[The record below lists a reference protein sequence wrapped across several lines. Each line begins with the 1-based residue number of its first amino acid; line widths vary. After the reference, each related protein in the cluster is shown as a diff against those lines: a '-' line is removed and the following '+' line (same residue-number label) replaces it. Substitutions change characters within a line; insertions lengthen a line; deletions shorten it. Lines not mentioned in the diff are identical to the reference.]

1 MRGQA
6 SIAGVILAGVCL
18 GWMGAGQAAAWER
31 PPAAESNIVLSLAP
45 AAGTAVQLRID
56 YPPSFS
62 SRLDLYVCTNL
73 QAGAWGLLVPALP
86 TVGSNR
92 LSWTDSALIGSG
104 ACFYRVGNAD
114 WDTDQD
120 GLADARETW
129 LHQTHPLMPDTDLD
143 GVPDGAELRRG
154 TDPVAGGSS
163 AITLYVDSEAGS
175 DSFDGLTPEV
185 SGVHGPKRSLHSAL
199 EVSYVRDVIQ
209 LAGVAAFHEP
219 SLCIGTRDV
228 SLRPLG
234 AIVIRP

>member
-1 MRGQA
+1 MGGW
-6 SIAGVILAGVCL
+6 SGMAGLLLV
-18 GWMGAGQAAAWER
+18 GAGYAWLGAGEVVAWER
-31 PPAAESNIVLSLAP
+31 PLVAESNIVLT
-45 AAGTAVQLRID
+45 AGLTTGGAVQLQID
-56 YPPSFS
+56 YPRSFT
-62 SRLDLYVCTNL
+62 SRLDIYASTNL
-73 QAGAWGLLVPALP
+73 ECGVWRIQESGLSTAGH
-86 TVGSNR
+86 GS
-92 LSWTDSALIGSG
+92 LTWTDPDAARAGR
-104 ACFYRVGNAD
+104 CFYRVGNAD

-120 GLADARETW
+120 GVADARETW
-129 LHQTHPLMPDTDLD
+129 LHGTDPLTPDTDQD

-163 AITLYVDSEAGS
+163 VITLYVDSEAGS
-175 DSFDGLTPEV
+175 DSFDGLTPAV